1 MSNNDLQVPSGVRRL
16 THAVLTGEALH
27 REYDDERDI
36 VPFLKEAAYLTKDDI
51 RYISDDLEGGT
62 SRRNK
67 TRIRYLAALI
77 TPTKTQYQVANDIH
91 YVLDTRHLTIGD
103 IQDIL
108 DGDKRD
114 VPIQKIQAV
123 GELLRSGFSLRR
135 TAKDLG
141 ISYDTVERI
150 ENFIGIAESRRAKV
164 LEFACTAVSEGWSV
178 REFGKY
184 AGIPK
189 STAHVL
195 MKKARVILQEL
206 SVTPVEVI
214 DNE

>member
-1 MSNNDLQVPSGVRRL
+1 MKDSDLRIPSGVRKL
-16 THAVLTGEALH
+16 THAVLTGGAMY

-36 VPFLKEAAYLTKDDI
+36 VPFLEEAAYLTKDDI

-77 TPTKTQYQVANDIH
+77 SAEKTHFQLANDIH
-91 YVLDTRHLTIGD
+91 YVLDSKHLTVGD
-103 IQDIL
+103 VQCIL
-108 DGDKRD
+108 DGDRRD
-114 VPIQKIQAV
+114 VNITKIQAA
-123 GELLRSGFSLRR
+123 GEYLRCGFSLRR
-135 TAKDLG
+135 TAKELG

-150 ENFIGIAESRRAKV
+150 ENFIGIAESRRLKLV
-164 LEFACTAVSEGWSV
+164 EFACDAVSEGWSV

-195 MKKARVILQEL
+195 MKKARLVLQE
-206 SVTPVEVI
+206 VQADTFTGEAT
-214 DNE
+214 E